1 MLDFDSPA
9 KVVAISQFW
18 NSSRRQ
24 YLQTTTEKTSLILS
38 FLFCFYFMCMCSDYR
53 FFCTM
58 RLGPITLLVTR
69 AQDRMDYRIRLVY
82 IVYMCVVY
90 S

>member
-1 MLDFDSPA
+1 
-9 KVVAISQFW
+9 
-18 NSSRRQ
+18 
-24 YLQTTTEKTSLILS
+24 
-38 FLFCFYFMCMCSDYR
+38 
-53 FFCTM
+53 M

-69 AQDRMDYRIRLVY
+69 AQDRMDYRVRLVY